1 MRVISADGEPLG
13 IMTLS
18 QAMKLADD
26 GGLDLVQIN
35 ETSNPPVARVIDYSK
50 FRYEAIKKEKEQ
62 KQEQRK
68 NMIKVKE
75 VQLSLAIQE
84 NEVAFKL
91 ASARKFIADGDKVKV
106 CINRIKGRK
115 IQLADKGV
123 AVVQQFADRMGD
135 IADIE
140 TPVAK
145 SGVAGKGINIVTILT
160 PKKKGK

>member
-1 MRVISADGEPLG
+1 LRVIGEDGAAFG
-13 IMTLS
+13 VITLS
-18 QAMKLADD
+18 QALKLADEKEM
-26 GGLDLVQIN
+26 DLVLIN
-35 ETSNPPVARVIDYSK
+35 EVSNPPVAKIVDYSK
-50 FRYEAIKKEKEQ
+50 YRYEAIKKEKEQ

-68 NMIKVKE
+68 NMIKIKE

-84 NEVAFKL
+84 NEIAFKL
-91 ASARKFIADGDKVKV
+91 NSARKFILDGDKVKV

-115 IQLADKGV
+115 VQLADKGI
-123 AVVQQFADRMGD
+123 AVVQQFADRMND

-145 SGVAGKGINIVTILT
+145 SGMAGKGINIITILT